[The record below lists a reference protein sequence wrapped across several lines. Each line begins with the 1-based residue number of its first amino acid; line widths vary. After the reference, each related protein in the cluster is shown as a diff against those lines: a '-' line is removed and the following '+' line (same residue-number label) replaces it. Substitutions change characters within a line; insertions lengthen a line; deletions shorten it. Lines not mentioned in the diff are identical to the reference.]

1 MTSHNE
7 DISSVYKIKDID
19 TNQWQIDDKQGAN
32 AKLRIDN
39 TKSVDT
45 TRQID
50 HTKSVNTKRKTDSM
64 ENFNTK
70 KIKYNNNIDMKELV
84 LPQSNNSSQFCYRHN
99 PIHHQNKSAYH
110 DCIKTKSNEI
120 DIIHHKITE
129 ELSSNIDDNQKKTI
143 EDFVKIFIKSKD
155 SEIHSKHFNESNENI
170 NHNNI
175 DSFDKNQI
183 LSIVLNSLCSPQLS
197 HIAETCQDLI
207 KLDFL
212 TSLPREISIQILQYL
227 DCQSLCMASQV
238 SKQWQK
244 LADDD
249 TVWYFMCLQHIDKK
263 CEKCGWGLPL
273 LQMKNR
279 RYISQNNYSNFSNQN
294 SNNSMNSRRDLLRDI
309 NVIPILAD
317 FQNQSNTN
325 QDDENEENI
334 NDMKSGIN
342 NEDNSSVN
350 NRNNNNR
357 LPPPLKDLKNSAVQM
372 RPWKTVYKE
381 RFNIEKNWRRGIFKS
396 FNFRAHLD
404 SILSVKIQ
412 FGLLF
417 TGSYDNTLAIW
428 KIPSLST
435 DYYNSNK
442 KNTNEYYKQLM
453 QPQLLRRL
461 TGHQDAIKT
470 ITFNSTTLIT
480 GSLDKTIKIWNF
492 QTGQCISTYRGHTD
506 AVLSIDSCGSYIAS
520 GSADKTVRVWHI
532 DSRTCYTLK
541 GHTDWVNCVK
551 LDYESRTCFSCSDDF
566 GIKMWDINEN
576 KLIKNFKGHLG
587 QVQKIV
593 LLHLQDD
600 VNLVTDDNC
609 IDQNNNRIDSN
620 NVESGL
626 KKGVKYPTHV
636 VSCSLDSTIKIWDVK
651 TGKCIRTQFGHV
663 GGVWDIEC
671 DNFRIISCSRD
682 KHTKVWDLQNGKLL
696 LNFNESDNNTEDLNS
711 NISNGNNGNCGAIKN
726 CLDLGDSEFI
736 TGDDSGFIK
745 IYNFNV

>member
-1 MTSHNE
+1 MSLHDKDKNTVVDSLHNVTTSHN
-7 DISSVYKIKDID
+7 SKRK
-19 TNQWQIDDKQGAN
+19 IDDN
-32 AKLRIDN
+32 N
-39 TKSVDT
+39 
-45 TRQID
+45 QI
-50 HTKSVNTKRKTDSM
+50 
-64 ENFNTK
+64 NTK
-70 KIKYNNNIDMKELV
+70 KIKYNKNINMRQLV
-84 LPQSNNSSQFCYRHN
+84 LPQFNKAQFCYRHN
-99 PIHHQNKSAYH
+99 PINHQKYNTYH
-110 DCIKTKSNEI
+110 NCIKTKSNEI
-120 DIIHHKITE
+120 DIIHDKINN
-129 ELSSNIDDNQKKTI
+129 ELSPNIDDNQKKTI

-155 SEIHSKHFNESNENI
+155 NDIHSNKFNEMNQNV
-170 NHNNI
+170 NHNTI

-197 HIAETCQDLI
+197 HVAETCQDLI

-212 TSLPREISIQILQYL
+212 TSLPREISMKILQYL

-238 SKQWQK
+238 SKKWQN

-249 TVWYFMCLQHIDKK
+249 SVWYFMCLQHIDKK
-263 CEKCGWGLPL
+263 CEQCGWGLPL

-279 RYISQNNYSNFSNQN
+279 RYIQNNMSFSNQN
-294 SNNSMNSRRDLLRDI
+294 SNNSLNSRRDLLRDI
-309 NVIPILAD
+309 NIIPISSD
-317 FQNQSNTN
+317 YQSQNNTHP
-325 QDDENEENI
+325 EEDLGEKVNLI
-334 NDMKSGIN
+334 NDITHSKHALPAENKKSSQMI
-342 NEDNSSVN
+342 
-350 NRNNNNR
+350 
-357 LPPPLKDLKNSAVQM
+357 PPLKDSKNPSVQM

-381 RFNIEKNWRRGIFKS
+381 RFNIEKNWRRGTVKS
-396 FNFRAHLD
+396 YSFRAHLD
-404 SILSVKIQ
+404 SVLCVKIQ

-435 DYYNSNK
+435 DCYDFSSIK
-442 KNTNEYYKQLM
+442 SDDYYKQLM

-461 TGHQDAIKT
+461 TGHQDAIKS
-470 ITFNSTTLIT
+470 ITFNGTTLIT

-492 QTGQCISTYRGHTD
+492 QTGQCISTYRGHSD
-506 AVLSIDSCGSYIAS
+506 AVLSLDSCGTYIAS
-520 GSADKTVRVWHI
+520 GSADKTVRIWHI

-551 LDYESRTCFSCSDDF
+551 LDYESKTCYSCSDDF
-566 GIKMWDINEN
+566 CIKMWDINEN

-600 VNLVTDDNC
+600 VNLVTDDYC
-609 IDQNNNRIDSN
+609 LDQNNKRVNCHTAAT
-620 NVESGL
+620 GL
-626 KKGVKYPTHV
+626 MNGIKYPTHI

-682 KHTKVWDLQNGKLL
+682 KHTKVWDLQNGKLI
-696 LNFNESDNNTEDLNS
+696 LNFDETDNETEDLN
-711 NISNGNNGNCGAIKN
+711 NTTGNEDRNKRGAIKN

-736 TGDDSGFIK
+736 TGDDAGFIK